1 MLSQRL
7 RDIRRR
13 KGFTLDAL
21 AKAIGTS
28 RQTVHRYENG
38 TIENVP
44 PQKIAAIA
52 EALDVTPASLMGW
65 EEDEVTRGAGKRLPI
80 LGRIA
85 CGMPILANE
94 ERGEFVTVSE
104 DTNADFCLVA
114 QGDSMIGARILDGD
128 TVMIRSQVTVE
139 NGQIAAVV
147 VDDEATLKR
156 VYFYPDEQKL
166 ILSPENPKYAPM
178 VFVGE
183 EMANIRILGRATGF
197 ISRIV

>member
-44 PQKIAAIA
+44 PKKIAAIA

-65 EEDEVTRGAGKRLPI
+65 EEDEVARGVGKRLPI
-80 LGRIA
+80 LGRICPFSQMRSA
-85 CGMPILANE
+85 AN
-94 ERGEFVTVSE
+94 S
-104 DTNADFCLVA
+104 
-114 QGDSMIGARILDGD
+114 
-128 TVMIRSQVTVE
+128 
-139 NGQIAAVV
+139 
-147 VDDEATLKR
+147 
-156 VYFYPDEQKL
+156 
-166 ILSPENPKYAPM
+166 
-178 VFVGE
+178 
-183 EMANIRILGRATGF
+183 
-197 ISRIV
+197 